1 MILESKGVP
10 RVNTPPPV
18 SSTLLTDSQ
27 EKKIAVPKPIRV
39 LTDRVANLDDF
50 VQPWTRSPPKKFD
63 QEPSLGKW
71 QFIPDSSSRG
81 NIQLAPLPDS
91 YDLDRG
97 LLLSVQA
104 IQAVLETK
112 GFPVIVGIGNGCPF
126 WPYLI

>member
-1 MILESKGVP
+1 MFLGVP

-71 QFIPDSSSRG
+71 QFIPGFQLFTSDQKSVMHFSTRYLYGKGEARLSVSSRWST
-81 NIQLAPLPDS
+81 NSRVFLCTISHD
-91 YDLDRG
+91 
-97 LLLSVQA
+97 
-104 IQAVLETK
+104 
-112 GFPVIVGIGNGCPF
+112 
-126 WPYLI
+126 YL